1 MAEKRGGA
9 QEQGLPDM
17 LTRPPVFTGSD
28 LPDSQAGQPVGL
40 SLDALQGKEVGP
52 ATATYRFI
60 TAPGPADRATVH
72 TQFSR

>member
-1 MAEKRGGA
+1 MADKRVRM
-9 QEQGLPDM
+9 EETGLADRATC
-17 LTRPPVFTGSD
+17 LLVIVSSD
-28 LPDSQAGQPVGL
+28 FPDSQADQPVGL